1 MRNYIALAIPFFF
14 LLIAGEVA
22 WARKKHVHVYRW
34 NAAISDVSNG
44 VVSQLFAIF
53 EKAAQLGIYVWFY
66 EHFRLLSLSGAG
78 AWLVAF
84 FAFDFAYYWWH
95 RLSHTV
101 NFLWAAHIV
110 HHQSEDYNLAVALR
124 QSALTGWTSTPFYLG
139 LALLGV
145 PPLIYAA
152 TRAFSAL
159 YQYWIHT
166 QLIGKLGWRVEGVLN
181 FPTHHRVH
189 HAINGPYLDKN
200 FGATLIVWDKL
211 FGSYAEETV
220 APVYGITHP
229 LRSFNPWWAQVHYFV
244 EIWARARHER
254 RFIDKLRLFLAPP
267 LALATNT
274 DENVVHAEA
283 QVKYAPPLAPRRR
296 DYVAAQMALL
306 IVAATVLIFWADS
319 WPLALDLGLAFCLLV
334 GLLALGGLLE
344 QRRWAAPLEI
354 TRLAVTLGL
363 LVYAMI

>member
-22 WARKKHVHVYRW
+22 WARAQHKSVYRW
-34 NAAISDVSNG
+34 NAAISDVANG

-53 EKAAQLGIYVWFY
+53 EKAAQLAIYVWFY
-66 EHFRLLSLSGAG
+66 DHFRLLELSGTG
-78 AWLVAF
+78 AWVVAF

-95 RLSHTV
+95 RWSHTV

-110 HHQSEDYNLAVALR
+110 HHQSEEYNLAVALR

-159 YQYWIHT
+159 YQFWIHT
-166 QLIGKLGWRVEGVLN
+166 QLIDKLGWRVEHVLN

-200 FGATLIVWDKL
+200 FGATLIIWDKL

-220 APVYGITHP
+220 TPVYGITHP
-229 LRSFNPWWAQVHYFV
+229 LRSFNPWWSQVHYFG
-244 EIWARARHER
+244 EIWARARHEPR
-254 RFIDKLRLFLAPP
+254 LLDKLRLAFAAPNA
-267 LALATNT
+267 LALHSA
-274 DENVVHAEA
+274 ENVLPAEA
-283 QVKYAPPLAPRRR
+283 QVKYAPALAAARGG
-296 DYVAAQMALL
+296 YVVLQMALL
-306 IVAATVLIFWADS
+306 IVAATVLIFWADG
-319 WPLALDLGLAFCLLV
+319 WPLSFDLGLAFCLLL
-334 GLLALGGLLE
+334 GLLALGACSITGAGRRRSRSHGSR
-344 QRRWAAPLEI
+344 RRWDFWY
-354 TRLAVTLGL
+354 TR
-363 LVYAMI
+363 